1 MEGWK
6 AGRREGWKVGWF
18 FALFIYWAV
27 GVPAASAHVGA
38 PYPVLL
44 EEPVGPYVVSALAD
58 PDVGGGTFYV
68 LVEVDGGTVPDGTAV
83 TVWAHPVDRPTAELF
98 AAAERE
104 DTRYGERYVAVVPF
118 DAEGT
123 WQVRLAIDGPAG
135 AGEAT
140 FPVEVTPSGTG
151 LLATVACLIPFGI
164 AAVLWLRGTLRRRTG

>member
-1 MEGWK
+1 MEGGK
-6 AGRREGWKVGWF
+6 VGRLEGWKVSWF
-18 FALFIYWAV
+18 VALFLYGAV
-27 GVPAASAHVGA
+27 GGQAVSAHVGA

-44 EEPVGPYVVSALAD
+44 EEPMGPYVVSALAD

-68 LVEVDGGTVPDGTAV
+68 LVAVDGDPVPAGTAV
-83 TVWAHPVDRPTAELF
+83 TFWAHPADRPTEEQS

-118 DAEGT
+118 DAEGP

-151 LLATVACLIPFGI
+151 LLATVACLIPFAV
-164 AAVLWLRGTLRRRTG
+164 AAALWLRGTLRRRAG